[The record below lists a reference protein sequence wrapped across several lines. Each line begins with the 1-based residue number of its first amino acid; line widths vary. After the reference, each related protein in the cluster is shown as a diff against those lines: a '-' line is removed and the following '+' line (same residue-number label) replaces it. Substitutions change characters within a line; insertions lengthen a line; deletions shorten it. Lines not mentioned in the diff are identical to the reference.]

1 MLTLQT
7 KLRLTPAVASAVN
20 LTDKFSDEDLCA
32 IGNWVWEGYLADED
46 SRRPWMRRMQAA
58 MDLALQVTKDKSF
71 PWPNCSN
78 VAFPLVTIGAL
89 QFHSR
94 AYPAL
99 VSGPQVVKCN
109 VNGADPEGTQQARA
123 DRISSHMSYQVLEE
137 DESWEEE
144 HDRLLIALPIL
155 GCCFKKSYNSADK
168 GHNVSDL
175 VFPQHLV
182 INYFAKSLE
191 TAPRLTHIIPSS
203 RNDMLEKMLR
213 GVYKDYSEES
223 WFTGTAR
230 PLVTDEQQRADQRS
244 GREEP
249 RPDDATPFTELEQ
262 QCWADFDGDGYAEP
276 YIITIEADS
285 KKVLRI
291 VARWHSDEDIER
303 TAKGR
308 IMRITPEHY
317 YTKYSLIPSPDG
329 SIYDLG
335 FGILLGPLNESVNS
349 LVNQLID
356 AGTWATTAGGFLGR
370 GAKIRGGTYSFAPLE
385 WKRVDATGDDLQKS
399 IFPLPVREPSAVL
412 FQLLGLLINY
422 TERISGA
429 TDMLVGENPGQNTP
443 AETSR
448 VMVEQGMKIYTAIFK
463 RVWRSMKWEFKKL
476 FILNGRFM
484 PVKTTYGAE
493 GLEARREDYLGD
505 PGRICPAADPNMV
518 SEGQRMQ
525 QAVTLKEAA
534 RITPGYDV
542 AAVERHFLRS
552 LKVTNIDQL
561 YPGPEA
567 IPQGESEKITLQKLK
582 MQETQLKLQ
591 AEQMRFVA
599 ELMEEQRVNSAEIMR
614 LRAEA
619 AKLLAEAA
627 DVGATTQV
635 TALQAMVSAAETRQG
650 AVAQR
655 IEAML
660 RSIELAQGW
669 KELALKDK
677 EIEVKKN
684 EPAPTS
690 KS

>member
-1 MLTLQT
+1 MLHLTT
-7 KLRLTPAVASAVN
+7 KLKLTNELASAPN
-20 LTDKFSDEDLCA
+20 LTSRFSDEDLTA
-32 IGNWVWEGYLADED
+32 IGAWVWDGYEADQR
-46 SRRPWMRRMQAA
+46 SRAPWLRRMQAA
-58 MDLALQVTKDKSF
+58 MDLALQIVKEKSF
-71 PWPNCSN
+71 PWPTCSN

-99 VSGPQVVKCN
+99 VSGPQVVKCSLY
-109 VNGADPEGTQQARA
+109 GADPDGSQQARC
-123 DRISSHMSYQVLEE
+123 DRVSSHMSYQVLEE

-155 GCCFKKSYNSADK
+155 GCCFKKSYHAARK
-168 GHNVSDL
+168 GHNVSEL

-182 INYFAKSLE
+182 ADYFTKSCE
-191 TAPRLTHIIPSS
+191 DAGRLTHILPAS
-203 RNDMLEKMLR
+203 RNEMLENMLR
-213 GVYKDYSEES
+213 GVYADYSDEA
-223 WFTGTAR
+223 WLLDPAQ
-230 PLVTDEQQRADQRS
+230 PLQTEHLD
-244 GREEP
+244 REDLREGKTP
-249 RPDDATPFTELEQ
+249 PTPDDATPFTRLEQ
-262 QCWADFDGDGYAEP
+262 HCWMDADGDGYAEP
-276 YIITIEADS
+276 YIVTIEATT

-291 VARWHSDEDIER
+291 VARWSSDEDVER

-308 IMRITPEHY
+308 VISIKPESY
-317 YTKYSLIPSPDG
+317 FTKYSLIPSPDG
-329 SIYDLG
+329 SFYDLG

-448 VMVEQGMKIYTAIFK
+448 AMVEQGMKIYTAIFK

-476 FILNGRFM
+476 FILNGRYL
-484 PVKTTYGAE
+484 PLRLTYGAE
-493 GLEARREDYLGD
+493 GYTAQREDYLTD

-534 RITPGYDV
+534 RVTAGYDV
-542 AAVERHFLRS
+542 EAVERHFLRA
-552 LKVTNIDQL
+552 LKVENIDQL
-561 YPGPEA
+561 YPGPAA
-567 IPQGESEKITLQKLK
+567 IPQGESEKITLQKMK

-599 ELMEEQRVNSAEIMR
+599 ELMEEQRVNSAEIVR
-614 LRAEA
+614 LQAEA
-619 AKLLAEAA
+619 AKLTAEAA

-635 TALQAMVSAAETRQG
+635 TALQAMVSAAESRQQ
-650 AVAQR
+650 AAMQR
-655 IEAML
+655 IEQVL
-660 RSIELAQGW
+660 RSVELAQGW

-684 EPAPTS
+684 EPAP